1 MTALPIS
8 EREELLLKAALHRDP
23 ELAAASWEAWTARIA
38 LEDAPRPELR
48 LLTAVHA
55 NLTRIAPGLCLPPKL
70 RGKAKANFTR
80 TNLLA
85 RATLPALEELGR
97 HSPVMLTKGMAIC
110 IRFGAWSS
118 RSLFDV
124 DFHVPSDALD
134 KAYQVLVEDGWT
146 PAFGLTRLSLL
157 HRSRMRRDS
166 WNFYKERAELDLHWR
181 LGGTPFED
189 WLAKEMWATG
199 EEVEFNG
206 RRLVLQSPEFALLSS
221 LQHGFVGTHADR
233 LQTVV
238 DAAALLPL
246 CEKERLL
253 LLLRKADLLDALDD
267 LLSIFEKAGLSD
279 IVPAEMSGAARTTA
293 SSAGSARFRSHAHAA
308 LLERSALYRIWQ
320 SLGCNTKL
328 ERWLIR
334 LAGPLSKPLTG
345 PAPRQEQYDLGDC
358 SVVDQLA
365 GPGWGEPD
373 RDGFW
378 TDGGADARLLIPLSH
393 SGDHILVLSMAEQF
407 LVSQHASI
415 QVFANG
421 SFLATIDLRGRIAA
435 FEYCVL
441 IPERALF
448 GPWVEISLRPKSHRG
463 DAHPPLG
470 HYSLTRGVPVRRL
483 RLLDAKRIADMFSAE
498 SKPELQMKALGG
510 DEREA
515 SKFARIKQK
524 IDNSPYRHDSGIP
537 LDFDPVLYVSSYA
550 DLFEHEV
557 DPYEHFLAYGRKE
570 RRGWR

>member
-8 EREELLLKAALHRDP
+8 QREELLLKAALHRDP
-23 ELAAASWEAWTARIA
+23 VLAAASWKAWTAQIA

-48 LLTAVHA
+48 LLTAVHG
-55 NLTRIAPGLCLPPKL
+55 NLTRIAPELCLPPKL

-124 DFHVPSDALD
+124 DFHVPADALD
-134 KAYQVLVEDGWT
+134 KAYQVLVEAGWT

-166 WNFYKERAELDLHWR
+166 WNFYKDRAELDLHWR
-181 LGGTPFED
+181 LGGTPSED

-199 EEVEFNG
+199 EQVEFNG
-206 RRLVLQSPEFALLSS
+206 RKLLLQSPEFALLSS
-221 LQHGFVGTHADR
+221 IHHGFVGTHADA

-246 CEKERLL
+246 CGKERLL
-253 LLLRKADLLDALDD
+253 LLLRRADLLEAFDD
-267 LLSIFEKAGLSD
+267 LLSVFAKAGLSD
-279 IVPAEMSGAARTTA
+279 IVPAEMRGPARATV
-293 SSAGSARFRSHAHAA
+293 SSAVSPRIRSHPQTA
-308 LLERSALYRIWQ
+308 LLDRPALYWLWR
-320 SLGCNTKL
+320 SLGRNAKL

-345 PAPRQEQYDLGDC
+345 PAPRQEEFDLSDC

-373 RDGFW
+373 RDSFW

-393 SGDHILVLSMAEQF
+393 SGDHLLVLSMAEQF
-407 LVSQHASI
+407 LVSQHAHI
-415 QVFANG
+415 HVFANG
-421 SFLATIDLRGRIAA
+421 TFLAAIDLKGRIAA
-435 FEYCVL
+435 FAYCVL
-441 IPERALF
+441 IPSRALF
-448 GPWVEISLRPKSHRG
+448 GRWVEISLRPKSYPG
-463 DAHPPLG
+463 DAKPPPG
-470 HYSLTRGVPVRRL
+470 DYALTRGVPVSRL
-483 RLLDAKRIADMFSAE
+483 RLLDVKRMTGMFSAE
-498 SKPELQMKALGG
+498 NKPELQIKVLRGEEPEVG
-510 DEREA
+510 
-515 SKFARIKQK
+515 KFARIKQK
-524 IDNSPYRHDSGIP
+524 IDNSPHRQASGIP
-537 LDFDPVLYVSSYA
+537 IDFDPVLYVLSYP

-557 DPYEHFLAYGRKE
+557 DPYEHFLTYGRKE

>member
-38 LEDAPRPELR
+38 LEDVPRPELR

-221 LQHGFVGTHADR
+221 LQHGLWELMPIGCKPSWTRRRCCHSVRRRGCFS
-233 LQTVV
+233 
-238 DAAALLPL
+238 
-246 CEKERLL
+246 CSER
-253 LLLRKADLLDALDD
+253 RIC
-267 LLSIFEKAGLSD
+267 STRSTIFF
-279 IVPAEMSGAARTTA
+279 
-293 SSAGSARFRSHAHAA
+293 RF
-308 LLERSALYRIWQ
+308 
-320 SLGCNTKL
+320 
-328 ERWLIR
+328 
-334 LAGPLSKPLTG
+334 SK
-345 PAPRQEQYDLGDC
+345 R
-358 SVVDQLA
+358 
-365 GPGWGEPD
+365 
-373 RDGFW
+373 
-378 TDGGADARLLIPLSH
+378 
-393 SGDHILVLSMAEQF
+393 
-407 LVSQHASI
+407 LVSPTS
-415 QVFANG
+415 
-421 SFLATIDLRGRIAA
+421 
-435 FEYCVL
+435 C
-441 IPERALF
+441 
-448 GPWVEISLRPKSHRG
+448 RPR
-463 DAHPPLG
+463 
-470 HYSLTRGVPVRRL
+470 
-483 RLLDAKRIADMFSAE
+483 
-498 SKPELQMKALGG
+498 
-510 DEREA
+510 
-515 SKFARIKQK
+515 
-524 IDNSPYRHDSGIP
+524 
-537 LDFDPVLYVSSYA
+537 
-550 DLFEHEV
+550 
-557 DPYEHFLAYGRKE
+557 
-570 RRGWR
+570 

>member
-1 MTALPIS
+1 
-8 EREELLLKAALHRDP
+8 
-23 ELAAASWEAWTARIA
+23 
-38 LEDAPRPELR
+38 LR

-55 NLTRIAPGLCLPPKL
+55 NLTRIAPELCLPAKL

-97 HSPVMLTKGMAIC
+97 HSPVMLTKGMAMC

-124 DFHVPSDALD
+124 DFHVPADALD
-134 KAYQVLVEDGWT
+134 NAYQVLVEDGWT

-181 LGGTPFED
+181 LGDTSFED

-199 EEVEFNG
+199 EQVEFNG
-206 RRLVLQSPEFALLSS
+206 RRLLLQSPEFALLSS
-221 LQHGFVGTHADR
+221 IQHGFVGTHADT

-246 CEKERLL
+246 CEKEKLL
-253 LLLRKADLLDALDD
+253 LLLRRADLLDALDD
-267 LLSIFEKAGLSD
+267 LLSIFKKAGLSD
-279 IVPAEMSGAARTTA
+279 VVPAEMTGPTRTTKSSA
-293 SSAGSARFRSHAHAA
+293 SSTRIRSHAQAA
-308 LLERSALYRIWQ
+308 LLDRPALYRIWQ
-320 SLGCNTKL
+320 SLGHNAKI

-334 LAGPLSKPLTG
+334 LTGPLSKPLTG
-345 PAPRQEQYDLGDC
+345 PTPRQEQYDLSDC
-358 SVVDQLA
+358 SVVDHLA

-373 RDGFW
+373 RDSFW

-393 SGDHILVLSMAEQF
+393 AGDHLLVLGMAEQF
-407 LVSQHASI
+407 LVSQHAHL

-421 SFLATIDLRGRIAA
+421 TFLATIDLRGRIAA

-441 IPERALF
+441 IPARALF
-448 GPWVEISLRPKSHRG
+448 GPWVEISLRPKSHCG
-463 DAHPPLG
+463 DERPPPG
-470 HYSLTRGVPVRRL
+470 NYALTRGVPVRRL
-483 RLLDAKRIADMFSAE
+483 RLLDSERIAGMFSAE
-498 SKPELQMKALGG
+498 SKPELQMKISRG
-510 DEREA
+510 DEPEA
-515 SKFARIKQK
+515 SKFARIKRK
-524 IDNSPYRHDSGIP
+524 IGNSPYRHDSGMP
-537 LDFDPVLYVSSYA
+537 MDFDPVLYVLSYD

-557 DPYEHFLAYGRKE
+557 DPYEHFLVYGRKE